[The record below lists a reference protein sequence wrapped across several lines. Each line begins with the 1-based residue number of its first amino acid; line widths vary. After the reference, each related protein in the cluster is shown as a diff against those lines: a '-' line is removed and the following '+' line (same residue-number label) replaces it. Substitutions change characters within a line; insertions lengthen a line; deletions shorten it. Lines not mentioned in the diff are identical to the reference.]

1 MINTIIDKDTIIRNK
16 MFITFLFIQKY
27 NYT

>member
-16 MFITFLFIQKY
+16 MVITFLFIQIY
-27 NYT
+27 NNI

>member
-16 MFITFLFIQKY
+16 LFITFLFIQNY